1 MIIDTHSHLYGEEF
15 ADDIDD
21 VLQRARAAGI
31 GKIFLP
37 NINAASVEP
46 MMALVRRH
54 PGFLYP
60 MMGLHPED
68 LGDDWREVLAQM
80 EAQLAAPDHPFIAV
94 GEVGLDYYWDRTL
107 YDEQQEAFAIQ
118 VGWALKYDL
127 PLMIHTRSAH
137 REMVDVLKN
146 EQWIARPE
154 GTLDPSR
161 MGNGQLSNSKSS
173 NSKSSNCKL
182 SNSKL
187 HGVFHCFGGTS
198 EEAEELLGFEGF
210 MLGIGGVVTFKK
222 STLPEVLRETVPL
235 ERIVVETDS
244 PYLAP
249 VPYRGK
255 RNESAFIVAVID
267 KLSEIY
273 HVGSDEVRQIT
284 TRNALQTFAKGQ
296 E

>member
-161 MGNGQLSNSKSS
+161 MDNGQ
-173 NSKSSNCKL
+173 SSNCKL
-182 SNSKL
+182 SNCKL
-187 HGVFHCFGGTS
+187 HGVFHCFAGTAD
-198 EEAEELLGFEGF
+198 EAEELLDFDGF
-210 MLGIGGVVTFKK
+210 MLGIGGVLTFKK
-222 STLPEVLRETVPL
+222 SPLPEVLRSVVPL
-235 ERIVVETDS
+235 NRIVVETDS

-249 VPYRGK
+249 VPHRGK
-255 RNESAFIVAVID
+255 RNESAFIVATVRR
-267 KLSEIY
+267 LAEIY
-273 HVGSDEVRQIT
+273 EVSEAEVCEIT
-284 TRNALQTFAKGQ
+284 TRNALQTFPKAG
-296 E
+296 

>member
-15 ADDIDD
+15 ADDIDE
-21 VLQRARAAGI
+21 VLQRACAAGV

-68 LGDDWREVLAQM
+68 LGTDWREVLDQM

-118 VGWALKYDL
+118 VEWALKYNL

-137 REMVDVLKN
+137 REMVDVLKR
-146 EQWIARPE
+146 QIV
-154 GTLDPSR
+154 
-161 MGNGQLSNSKSS
+161 NSKSS
-173 NSKSSNCKL
+173 NSKL
-182 SNSKL
+182 Y
-187 HGVFHCFGGTS
+187 GVFHCFGGTA
-198 EEAEELLGFEGF
+198 EEAEELLSFEGF

-222 STLPEVLRETVPL
+222 STLPDVLRETVPL
-235 ERIVVETDS
+235 ERVVVETDS
-244 PYLAP
+244 PYLSP

-255 RNESAFIVAVID
+255 RNESAFVAAVVD

-273 HVGSDEVRQIT
+273 HVERDKVCQIT
-284 TRNALQTFAKGQ
+284 TRNALETFPKVQ